1 MIQTLVPNIFFI
13 LWRIYIYIFRKKFD
27 LPERVR
33 SNRYPRTG
41 SDKAIEIYG
50 YSCPRNDERRRRC
63 IDNWRKIRVT
73 KSPRRGRDYIER
85 LCRFPPNE
93 PWSLPRIRCKWHNE
107 TNLFKSSSCF
117 RSNPNKMY
125 ITICVCIEWYI
136 NRIGLRFTIAFHL
149 ISSSNLI
156 VPNPCFSSRRTRATN
171 ASIIVYRVRHRSNR
185 RKLDRLIIYVYIY
198 VMRHVRLCWMTMSI

>member
-1 MIQTLVPNIFFI
+1 MYNIFGTNFGSKYF
-13 LWRIYIYIFRKKFD
+13 LYTVKNIYIFRKKFD

-73 KSPRRGRDYIER
+73 KSPRRGRDCIER

-93 PWSLPRIRCKWHNE
+93 P
-107 TNLFKSSSCF
+107 
-117 RSNPNKMY
+117 
-125 ITICVCIEWYI
+125 
-136 NRIGLRFTIAFHL
+136 
-149 ISSSNLI
+149 
-156 VPNPCFSSRRTRATN
+156 
-171 ASIIVYRVRHRSNR
+171 
-185 RKLDRLIIYVYIY
+185 
-198 VMRHVRLCWMTMSI
+198 